1 MKGEM
6 VRFLLVGVLN
16 TVAGYLIFLGGY
28 WGLGLNAYLAN
39 MLAYL
44 IVVIA
49 AYFLTAKF
57 VFRRQI
63 VTSGFLQFIICFFIA
78 FSINQV
84 VLMSAVELTPLRPEI
99 AQVFA
104 MGSYTCVF
112 FVLNKWVVFKADQS
126 QAEAVEQNSG

>member
-1 MKGEM
+1 MRGEF

-16 TVAGYLIFLGGY
+16 TVAGYLVFLCGY

-39 MLAYL
+39 VLAYL

-63 VTSGFLQFIICFFIA
+63 VASGFLQFIICFIIA
-78 FSINQV
+78 LSINQV
-84 VLMSAVELTPLRPEI
+84 VLLSVLELTPLRPEI

-112 FVLNKWVVFKADQS
+112 FVLNKWVVFRTNQPRTDAREQAD
-126 QAEAVEQNSG
+126 G